1 MISAERLVDPST
13 GPEEAAKLARAIQD
27 KPGISDYLIEEDK
40 WSCIWEEL
48 ILNKKGAKTF
58 LDRKDIDPDEY
69 NFSEEMLD
77 EMIHEVDRLINKYSN
92 AEWQVKPTA
101 QDLVS
106 ALQEH
111 KVALLEE
118 LIEVQSGERVLK
130 INDFLGPKT
139 RRKMILE
146 MEMQQTHLQ
155 GSSVSA
161 EVELRDL
168 KGDRDFEDFF
178 EKLEERIHE
187 GTFKRKREGLIDEE
201 RRRNRLVL

>member
-139 RRKMILE
+139 RRKMRLE
-146 MEMQQTHLQ
+146 KQPQ
-155 GSSVSA
+155 SSVSA

-201 RRRNRLVL
+201 RRRNRLV